1 MPIAAPLPFLAGPA
15 IDRTTAEG
23 WTRWRQTRLSFT
35 PAPVISLG
43 EYRKMSARQRHLHDL
58 HRIATHS
65 NLTIQET
72 PMSAAV
78 GDLMRRRLQ
87 ANAFKGTERTR
98 PGLMVNGG
106 GFQGKTETVCAIAA
120 AFEDDWLELN
130 SYLNPDAVPGTR
142 DVIAPAAYV
151 QTPVTARPTSICQ
164 AILDFYG
171 EDYKRMSLAAL
182 TRAVKRSIRDHAT
195 KVLILDDI
203 TRLKMH
209 READQD
215 VLDLIRD
222 LMSFAVVVLV
232 GVGIPRSGLLRE
244 GRFDERTG
252 EWLFPPVNDKGKS
265 PNDEAATQTE
275 RRFRLVSLDPFSYD
289 TPGDI
294 AAWTSHLSGI
304 ESQLRLFNAGDD
316 PLTGGTMPEYLF
328 RRTGGVVGLL
338 SCLIEEA
345 CMASIETGAEQLG
358 TELLDAIAI
367 DLSRLPGRDPAAGE
381 IPELPPQPGKRENR
395 KKRARNTVFDDKGAA
410 GAAAS

>member
-1 MPIAAPLPFLAGPA
+1 MTM
-15 IDRTTAEG
+15 TTG
-23 WTRWRQTRLSFT
+23 TP
-35 PAPVISLG
+35 PAPAV
-43 EYRKMSARQRHLHDL
+43 R
-58 HRIATHS
+58 
-65 NLTIQET
+65 
-72 PMSAAV
+72 PAAAGLLL
-78 GDLMRRRLQ
+78 GDL
-87 ANAFKGTERTR
+87 
-98 PGLMVNGG
+98 
-106 GFQGKTETVCAIAA
+106 
-120 AFEDDWLELN
+120 
-130 SYLNPDAVPGTR
+130 
-142 DVIAPAAYV
+142 IAPAAYV

-171 EDYKRMSLAAL
+171 EDHKGMTLAAL
-182 TRAVKRSIRDHAT
+182 ARAVKRAIRDHAT

-222 LMSFAVVVLV
+222 LMSFTVVILV

-244 GRFDERTG
+244 GRFDNRTG
-252 EWLFPPVNDKGKS
+252 EWLFPPVKDRGKS

-275 RRFRLVSLDPFSYD
+275 RRFRLASLDPFSYD

-304 ESQLRLFNAGDD
+304 ESQLRLFSAGGD

-345 CMASIETGAEQLG
+345 CMAAIDSGTEQLSP
-358 TELLDAIAI
+358 ELLDSVAI
-367 DLSRLPGRDPAAGE
+367 DLSRVPGRDPSAGE
-381 IPELPPQPGKRENR
+381 IPDLPAQAGPR
-395 KKRARNTVFDDKGAA
+395 KKTRKRARNTVFDDKGAT
-410 GAAAS
+410 GAAG